1 MDKKFENSL
10 VKFFS
15 LYKTNK
21 YKKGEIIL
29 KPNQK
34 ADYVGFIKSGY
45 VRVYTLSESKQE
57 ISMSFFKPML
67 YFTSIYA
74 MTGETNRFY
83 FEAITPVEMWTAPKE
98 EFVEY
103 CQKNPEV
110 GAAVMNKVIKLFLN
124 LVENTGKMLA
134 GNSMAKVA
142 MIITGV
148 TDGKA
153 DFALTHKMIA
163 SLTGLTRETVTL
175 QMLKLEKMKLI
186 DNRNRKVTILNR
198 LGLEK
203 IIGK

>member
-1 MDKKFENSL
+1 MDKKFENNL

-15 LYKTNK
+15 LYKIVR
-21 YKKGEIIL
+21 YKKGDIIL

-34 ADYVGFIKSGY
+34 NDYISFIKSGY

-74 MTGETNRFY
+74 MTGEANRFY
-83 FEAITPVEMWTAPKE
+83 FEAITPVEMWSAPKE
-98 EFVEY
+98 EFIDY
-103 CQKNPEV
+103 CKKNPEV
-110 GAAVMNKVIKLFLN
+110 GTAVMNRVIKLFLN

-134 GNSMAKVA
+134 GNSIAKVA

-148 TDGKA
+148 IDGKA

-186 DNRNRKVTILNR
+186 DNKNRKVTILNR
-198 LGLEK
+198 IGLDK
-203 IIGK
+203 IIGR